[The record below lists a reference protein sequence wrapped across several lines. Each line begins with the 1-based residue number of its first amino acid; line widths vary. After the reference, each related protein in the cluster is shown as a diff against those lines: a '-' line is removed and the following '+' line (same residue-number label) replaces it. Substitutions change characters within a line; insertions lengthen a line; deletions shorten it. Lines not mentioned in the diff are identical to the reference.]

1 MIELYIEYN
10 NLNSMIILIIIFI
23 LKDKSD
29 QLNPKLKNY
38 IEC

>member
-10 NLNSMIILIIIFI
+10 NLNSMIILIIIFK

-29 QLNPKLKNY
+29 QLNPKLMNY